1 MTLATSG
8 TISFGV
14 NVEPTRS
21 INSELRRAQTSTLD
35 LNDPDARYTAN
46 LLVSESEISV
56 ANFYG
61 KSFFV
66 FGEAVFTEP
75 GFHTWRCPDGVFSVS
90 VVCIGGGGGGD
101 AGSPVVG
108 VGGGGGGG
116 ALAYRNDIEVVAG
129 TNYQIYVGKGGDA
142 HIVVNGTDVQSST
155 GGEGS
160 YAFSCIAGGGSAG
173 SGATGGEIGIQSSS
187 AGGLSSGVR
196 DGGGNGGNGG
206 LVYTGA
212 GGFRLPGGGGAGGY
226 GTPGGA
232 GAEGRRGFPS
242 PSSARSYFGQP
253 GYDLAIA
260 AGYPPTDATK
270 FNGAGG
276 GGAGI
281 NYTTPTAEHIDNY
294 RNNGIPAAHGGYG
307 GGNWLYGTDTPSP
320 HRAAHGG
327 EGQVTV
333 FGASDVLAPLGFTT
347 GVRHLDPEPILSQEY
362 IASRGLGFRG
372 NPSSTV
378 NGYGTTAPQLES
390 TLGGGCANFISPVSV
405 AIAKPTI
412 FGRGGGG
419 GGGGDNRQ
427 GLPGTPGAIRII
439 YPGRIRKFPGTLT
452 SVIS

>member
-14 NVEPTRS
+14 NADPTRS

-129 TNYQIYVGKGGDA
+129 TDYQIYVGKGGDA
-142 HIVVNGTDVQSST
+142 HIVVNGEDLQLST

-226 GTPGGA
+226 GTPGGD
-232 GAEGRRGFPS
+232 GAEGRRFWPS
-242 PSSARSYFGQP
+242 PSSTRSYFGQP
-253 GYDLAIA
+253 AHDLAIA
-260 AGYPPTDATK
+260 AGYPDTDASK
-270 FNGAGG
+270 FTGGGG

-281 NYTTPTAEHIDNY
+281 NYTTPTAPNIDVY
-294 RNNGIPAAHGGYG
+294 RNNGFPAAHGGYG
-307 GGNWLYGTDTPSP
+307 GGNWLYGTDTPMAL
-320 HRAAHGG
+320 RRGHGG
-327 EGQVTV
+327 EGQVTI
-333 FGASDVLAPLGFTT
+333 FGTSELLTPLGF
-347 GVRHLDPEPILSQEY
+347 GAVQHLDPEPILSQEY
-362 IASRGLGFRG
+362 ISNYGVGFRG
-372 NPSSTV
+372 SPSSTI
-378 NGYGTTAPQLES
+378 NGYGTPSSLS
-390 TLGGGCANFISPVSV
+390 TLGGGCANFASPSAVSV
-405 AIAKPTI
+405 AKPTVY
-412 FGRGGGG
+412 GRGGGG
-419 GGGGDNRQ
+419 GGGGDNRR
-427 GLPGTPGAIRII
+427 GLAGTPGAIRII